1 MIVDVDQ
8 LAREALREEAGDEQR
23 YVAQALQVAI
33 AVAGRSR
40 LERFGQH
47 DDQRLQARPLGSVLE
62 QRLGAGEQS
71 QQIDDI
77 VLGLVFDRELLAFQ
91 SAVQRVPEV
100 FLQIGNRL
108 HPAG

>member
-1 MIVDVDQ
+1 MTTSGF
-8 LAREALREEAGDEQR
+8 RRGPR
-23 YVAQALQVAI
+23 
-33 AVAGRSR
+33 
-40 LERFGQH
+40 
-47 DDQRLQARPLGSVLE
+47 GSELE

-71 QQIDDI
+71 QQIDDV

-91 SAVQRVPEV
+91 SAVQSVLEV